1 MKKILIIMTF
11 LLFATL
17 PVFADEVDNSYT
29 GAEGLYQ
36 YSQMAD
42 NPFVGQ
48 KQISDEDF
56 QKMLAKVKE
65 KQNKRK
71 KTNKPFKG
79 KSFNEENNGGYVKD
93 SADKNAV
100 LTLPVTLDIADG
112 AEIPIGMY
120 KVVGKKIND
129 KVYLDF
135 YQGYSMIARVPAT
148 ETNDDFD
155 EKDINFVKMIPQT
168 KNKVEVI
175 YGSMDFNAYT
185 FINIKQ

>member
-1 MKKILIIMTF
+1 MKKILILLTF
-11 LLFATL
+11 ILLAAL
-17 PVFADEVDNSYT
+17 PVFAGEVDNSYT

-48 KQISDEDF
+48 KQITDEEF
-56 QKMLAKVKE
+56 QKMLAKIKE
-65 KQNKRK
+65 KQNKGKK
-71 KTNKPFKG
+71 KTKPFKG

-93 SADKNAV
+93 TADKNIV
-100 LTLPVTLDIADG
+100 LTLPVTLNSNDG
-112 AEIPIGMY
+112 QEIPIGIY
-120 KVVGKKIND
+120 KIVGKKVND

-135 YQGYSMIARVPAT
+135 YQGYSLIARVPAT
-148 ETNDDFD
+148 ETNDDFE
-155 EKDINFVKMIPQT
+155 EKDINFVKMIPQN

-175 YGSMDFNAYT
+175 YGSIDFNAYT

>member
-1 MKKILIIMTF
+1 MKKIILILTF
-11 LLFATL
+11 LLFASM
-17 PVFADEVDNSYT
+17 PVFATAVDNSDT

-79 KSFNEENNGGYVKD
+79 QSYNEENNGGYVKD

-100 LTLPVTLDIADG
+100 LTLPITLNSPEG
-112 AEIPIGMY
+112 TEIPIGMY
-120 KVVGKKIND
+120 KVVGKRVND
-129 KVYLDF
+129 KIYLDF
-135 YQGYSMIARVPAT
+135 YQGYSLIARVPAT

-155 EKDINFVKMIPQT
+155 EKDINFVKMIPQN

-175 YGSMDFNAYT
+175 YGSMDFNAYA